1 MIRCATREDGC
12 TRPSKG
18 YLYEYWADAE
28 GEHMGKLVG
37 RTKEVVQPPTTGMT
51 LGEMR
56 EDQGAREHILAISSA
71 VYDFI
76 GYLVAHDMKDGD
88 IQMAMNL
95 VKGSALD
102 QVTIA
107 KAIANHRMGQGT

>member
-1 MIRCATREDGC
+1 LGRRRGRTHGQARWPDQGGCATAN
-12 TRPSKG
+12 T
-18 YLYEYWADAE
+18 
-28 GEHMGKLVG
+28 H
-37 RTKEVVQPPTTGMT
+37 
-51 LGEMR
+51 
-56 EDQGAREHILAISSA
+56 AREHILAISSA

-95 VKGSALD
+95 VKGNALD
-102 QVTIA
+102 QVMIA